1 MIPQN
6 TIWVIMLTKRN
17 GHFSFL
23 WQNMMTLLRKR
34 TKFSE
39 PEARVYMTQL
49 ISAVM
54 YMHEARVMHRDLKLG
69 NVFVMDKGS
78 KGLCCKVGD
87 FGLAALLDKD
97 SDRRK

>member
-1 MIPQN
+1 
-6 TIWVIMLTKRN
+6 
-17 GHFSFL
+17 
-23 WQNMMTLLRKR
+23 
-34 TKFSE
+34 
-39 PEARVYMTQL
+39 
-49 ISAVM
+49 
-54 YMHEARVMHRDLKLG
+54 MHEARVMHRDLKLG

>member
-1 MIPQN
+1 MI
-6 TIWVIMLTKRN
+6 
-17 GHFSFL
+17 
-23 WQNMMTLLRKR
+23 
-34 TKFSE
+34 
-39 PEARVYMTQL
+39 QL
-49 ISAVM
+49 VSAVM

-69 NVFVMDKGS
+69 NVFVTDKGD